1 MFLKK
6 KNEYIIPIAHVIIP
20 NHCGGC
26 VRRREGVC
34 KEGGRGCKEEGGV
47 CKEGGRV
54 CKEEGGCVRRR
65 ENM

>member
-20 NHCGGC
+20 NHCGG
-26 VRRREGVC
+26 
-34 KEGGRGCKEEGGV
+34 
-47 CKEGGRV
+47 V

-65 ENM
+65 EGVKEGGGECEEGGGECKEGGG

>member
-34 KEGGRGCKEEGGV
+34 KEEGGGV
-47 CKEGGRV
+47 RGREGV
-54 CKEEGGCVRRR
+54 WKEEGGCVRRR
-65 ENM
+65 EGVRREDV